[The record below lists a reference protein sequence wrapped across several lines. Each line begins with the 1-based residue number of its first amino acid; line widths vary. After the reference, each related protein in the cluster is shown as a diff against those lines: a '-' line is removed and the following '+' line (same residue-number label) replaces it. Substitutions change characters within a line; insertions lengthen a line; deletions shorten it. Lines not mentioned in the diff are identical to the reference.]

1 MGTTYKEAIFCGDM
15 AGKLTQFTNANGL
28 TFADITTADANGPVR
43 IDSLAV
49 STDDPLSLAVLAL
62 KVTDGSNTFPMTNI
76 PLNRSVKNEVT
87 NKLITFTFAA
97 TTITRSAGSFLADG
111 FKIGDY
117 PNVVNSPDAA
127 SNILGVLPIT
137 ALTDTVMTIAT
148 ATMTARAAYYG
159 TTAVAV
165 PDSLA
170 VTNLLTAANMAPF
183 VGTDSAGNKFL
194 ELPNGWKLQAAL
206 LAAPTSGKLMSVQAR
221 WGAYASA
228 A

>member
-28 TFADITTADANGPVR
+28 TFADITTEDANGPVR
-43 IDSLAV
+43 IDSLAA
-49 STDDPLSLAVLAL
+49 STDDALSQAVLAL
-62 KVTDGSNTFPMTNI
+62 KVTDGVTSIAMTNI
-76 PLNRSVKNEVT
+76 PLNRAVKNEVT
-87 NKLITFTFAA
+87 NKLVTFTFAA
-97 TTITRSAGSFLADG
+97 TTITRSAGSWLVDG
-111 FKIGDY
+111 FKVGDY
-117 PNVVNSPDAA
+117 PNVVNNPDAA

-170 VTNLLTAANMAPF
+170 VTNLLAAVNMAPF
-183 VGTDSAGNKFL
+183 VGVDSAGNKFL
-194 ELPNGWKLQAAL
+194 ELPKGWKLQAAL
-206 LAAPTSGKLMSVQAR
+206 LAAPTGTKGVNIQAC